1 MSNTP
6 KFMFSLK
13 NTNESLYTE
22 VHVFT
27 ENHWLELILPK
38 HVIFV
43 REPFK
48 QKEKL
53 FHLSFQIPFLVA
65 CQGQS
70 VVTFWFSVYS
80 DKSCCLAEK
89 PSPLTEHLNIF
100 SPTSYPSR
108 HTTSPRLVSFE
119 SETISNTIS
128 FCNGR
133 SHAAKIPVLHVVAD
147 FAPRTFSSCP

>member
-38 HVIFV
+38 HVLFV

-70 VVTFWFSVYS
+70 VVTF
-80 DKSCCLAEK
+80 
-89 PSPLTEHLNIF
+89 
-100 SPTSYPSR
+100 
-108 HTTSPRLVSFE
+108 
-119 SETISNTIS
+119 
-128 FCNGR
+128 
-133 SHAAKIPVLHVVAD
+133 
-147 FAPRTFSSCP
+147 